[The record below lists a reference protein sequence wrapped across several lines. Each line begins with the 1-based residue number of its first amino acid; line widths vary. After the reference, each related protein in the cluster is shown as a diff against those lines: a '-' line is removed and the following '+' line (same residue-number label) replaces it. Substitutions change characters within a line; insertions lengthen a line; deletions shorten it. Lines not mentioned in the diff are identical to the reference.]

1 MLRFPVIFPVLSAFI
16 LGFSGLHAQT
26 IQRCGA
32 DEQLAWEMQNNP
44 RRAALLAETEA
55 IMEAQMTQ
63 DASGAESV
71 VHIIPVVFHVMW
83 YDQSDNISEAQLQ
96 DAIDILNE
104 DMRRMNPDTGLLR
117 AIFKPVAADMEVEF
131 RIAKKD
137 PNGRCTNGVTR
148 TQTNLSLAANN
159 NVKSLI
165 GWDNTKYLNIWVVRQ
180 INLSGTSPGS
190 ITLGYSAFPY
200 NGIPLTQD
208 GIVIRHDNL
217 GSIGTSA
224 GTRHRTLTHEVG
236 HYLNLYHTFQGGC
249 SQGDN
254 CYDTPPV
261 SSSSNGCNNSTQNTC
276 SNDNPD
282 LPDMVE
288 NYMDYSDDNCMNTF
302 TQNQK
307 SRAKSVLNSLNLR
320 GNLCT
325 SGNLA
330 FTGVDGNPVNCAPVA
345 DFTVDR
351 TLLCTGEQVQFTDL
365 SAYQTLTSFHYT
377 IADQNN
383 GNQQHIITANPLLT
397 FNAPGV
403 YDVKL
408 EIQNAA
414 GNSMKQY
421 GQLITVRP
429 AGGTTYSPFFSAT
442 MEDALPNGIWTVEN
456 NGDNIQWVRTSAAAK
471 SGTHSYVLDNFNV
484 AGTGGGDAL
493 IAGPIAVSN
502 MTAKQLRFS
511 HAFARKTSS
520 DNDQL
525 KIFTSTDCGQT
536 WALQRLIPAFQL
548 GSATYFPNTL
558 YVPTASDWKETTI
571 TFTGMNNASSVM
583 IKFEFISGGGN
594 NVYLDDVTFSTTVG
608 EEELSSQQLILAP
621 NPSAGGSTLS
631 LPSANGQVYVLDALG
646 RTVLSR
652 PVTERQLQLPAL
664 PAGLYLVRWVASPSE
679 VKTLRWVVKG

>member
-1 MLRFPVIFPVLSAFI
+1 MLRFPPFFPTIFALI
-16 LGFSGLHAQT
+16 LGFSGLQAQT

-32 DEQLAWEMQNNP
+32 DEQLAWEMKNNP
-44 RRAALLAETEA
+44 RRAALLDETEA
-55 IMEAQMTQ
+55 LMEAQMTKE
-63 DASGAESV
+63 ASGAESV

-83 YDQSDNISEAQLQ
+83 YDHSDNITEAQMQ
-96 DAIDILNE
+96 DALDILNE
-104 DMRRMNPDTGLLR
+104 DMRRINPDTGLLR
-117 AIFKPVAADMEVEF
+117 AVFKPVAADMEVEF
-131 RIAKKD
+131 RLAKKD
-137 PNGRCTNGVTR
+137 PNGKCTQGITR

-180 INLSGTSPGS
+180 INLSGTTPGS

-208 GIVIRHDNL
+208 GVVIRHDNL
-217 GSIGTSA
+217 GSVGTAA
-224 GTRHRTLTHEVG
+224 GTRNRTLTHEVG

-261 SSSSNGCNNSTQNTC
+261 ATASNGCNNSTQNTC

-288 NYMDYSDDNCMNTF
+288 NYMDYSDDHCMNTF

-325 SGNLA
+325 ASNLA
-330 FTGVDGNPVNCAPVA
+330 LTGVDGNAVTCAPVA
-345 DFTVDR
+345 DFMVDR
-351 TLLCTGEQVQFTDL
+351 TLLCAGDQVQFTDL
-365 SAYQTLTSFHYT
+365 SAYETLTSFHYT
-377 IADQNN
+377 ISDQNN
-383 GNQQHIITANPLLT
+383 GNQQHIIIANPLLT

-421 GQLITVRP
+421 TQLITVRP
-429 AGGTTYSPFFSAT
+429 SGGTVHTPFFSAT
-442 MEDALPNGIWTVEN
+442 MEDALPNGNWAVEN
-456 NGDNIQWVRTSAAAK
+456 NGDNIQWVRTNAAAK
-471 SGTHSYVLDNFNV
+471 SGAYSYVLDNFNI
-484 AGTGGGDAL
+484 AGKGGGDAL
-493 IAGPIAVSN
+493 IAGPIALSN
-502 MTAKQLRFS
+502 VTAKQLRFS

-520 DNDQL
+520 DNDQM
-525 KIFTSTDCGQT
+525 KIYTSTDCGQT

-548 GSATYFPNTL
+548 GSAAYYPSSL
-558 YVPTASDWKETTI
+558 YVPSVTDWSETTVA
-571 TFTGMNNASSVM
+571 FSGMNNASSVM
-583 IKFEFISGGGN
+583 IKFEFVSGGGN
-594 NVYLDDVTFSTTVG
+594 NVYLDDVFFSTTVG
-608 EEELSSQQLILAP
+608 EEEVRLDALRLTP
-621 NPSAGGSTLS
+621 NPSAGGSS
-631 LPSANGQVYVLDALG
+631 LTVPDTRGHVQVLDALG
-646 RTVLSR
+646 RTVLFQT
-652 PVTERQLQLPAL
+652 VTQRAVAL
-664 PAGLYLVRWVASPSE
+664 PAMPSGLYHVRWINGSGTMVS
-679 VKTLRWVVKG
+679 VRWIVE

>member
-1 MLRFPVIFPVLSAFI
+1 MAKKLLLLLVLLAF
-16 LGFSGLHAQT
+16 SSVHAQT
-26 IQRCGA
+26 ILRCAA
-32 DEQLAWEMQNNP
+32 DENLALEIQSNP
-44 RRAALLAETEA
+44 RRQSLLEETEA
-55 IMEAQMTQ
+55 LMEAQMVM
-63 DASGAESV
+63 DANGTESV
-71 VHIIPVVFHVMW
+71 LHIIPVVFHVMW
-83 YDQSDNISEAQLQ
+83 YDESDNITVAQLE
-96 DAIDILNE
+96 DALEILNE

-117 AIFKPVAADMEVEF
+117 AVFKPVAADMEVEF
-131 RIAKKD
+131 RLAKKD
-137 PNGRCTNGVTR
+137 PNGNCTNGVTR

-159 NVKSLI
+159 NVKSLV
-165 GWDNTKYLNIWVVRQ
+165 GWNNTKYLNIWVVRN
-180 INLSGTSPGS
+180 INLANSTPGT

-224 GTRHRTLTHEVG
+224 GTRNRTLTHEVG

-249 SQGDN
+249 NQGDN

-261 SSSSNGCNNSTQNTC
+261 ASASNGCNNSTQNTC

-307 SRAKSVLNSLNLR
+307 SRAKSVLNNLNLR

-330 FTGVDGNPVNCAPVA
+330 FTGTDGNAVTCAPVA

-351 TLLCTGEQVQFTDL
+351 TLLCAGEQVQFTDL

-377 IADQNN
+377 IVDQNN
-383 GNQQHIITANPLLT
+383 GNQQHVITANPLRT
-397 FNAPGV
+397 FPTAGV

-421 GQLITVRP
+421 TKLITVRP
-429 AGGTTYSPFFSAT
+429 AGGTAYSPFFSAT
-442 MEDALPNGIWTVEN
+442 MEDMLPNGNWTVEN
-456 NGDNIQWVRTSAAAK
+456 NGDNIQWVRTNAAAK
-471 SGTHSYVLDNFNV
+471 SGSYSYVLDNFNV

-536 WALQRLIPAFQL
+536 WALQRLLPAFQL
-548 GSATYFPNTL
+548 GTASYYPNTL
-558 YVPTASDWKETTI
+558 YVPSASDWKETTVN
-571 TFTGMNNASSVM
+571 FTGMNNATSIM
-583 IKFEFISGGGN
+583 IKFEFVSGGGN

-608 EEELSSQQLILAP
+608 EEEWAAESLRLAP

-631 LPSANGQVYVLDALG
+631 LPSATGQVMVMDALG
-646 RTVLSR
+646 RVVYTQS
-652 PVTERQLQLPAL
+652 VTETELSLPSL
-664 PAGLYLVRWVASPSE
+664 PSGLYVVRWVNGPTQAKSI
-679 VKTLRWVVKG
+679 RWVVSE

>member
-1 MLRFPVIFPVLSAFI
+1 MLFRSSRIAFLSLLFLAFSS
-16 LGFSGLHAQT
+16 LQAQT
-26 IQRCGA
+26 ILRCAA
-32 DEQLAWEMQNNP
+32 DENLALELQSNP
-44 RRAALLAETEA
+44 RRAALMAETEA
-55 IMEAQMTQ
+55 LMEEQMAIDAQGT
-63 DASGAESV
+63 ESV

-137 PNGRCTNGVTR
+137 PNGNCTNGITR

-159 NVKSLI
+159 NVKSLV
-165 GWDNTKYLNIWVVRQ
+165 GWNNTKYLNIWVVRN
-180 INLSGTSPGS
+180 INLANTTPGS

-224 GTRHRTLTHEVG
+224 GTRNRTLTHEVG

-249 SQGDN
+249 NQGDN

-261 SSSSNGCNNSTQNTC
+261 ASASNGCNNSTQNTC

-307 SRAKSVLNSLNLR
+307 SRAKSVLNNLNLR

-330 FTGVDGNPVNCAPVA
+330 FTGVDGNSITCAPVA

-351 TLLCTGEQVQFTDL
+351 TLLCAGEQVQFTDL

-421 GQLITVRP
+421 SQLITVRP

-456 NGDNIQWVRTSAAAK
+456 NGDNI
-471 SGTHSYVLDNFNV
+471 
-484 AGTGGGDAL
+484 
-493 IAGPIAVSN
+493 
-502 MTAKQLRFS
+502 
-511 HAFARKTSS
+511 
-520 DNDQL
+520 
-525 KIFTSTDCGQT
+525 C
-536 WALQRLIPAFQL
+536 
-548 GSATYFPNTL
+548 
-558 YVPTASDWKETTI
+558 
-571 TFTGMNNASSVM
+571 
-583 IKFEFISGGGN
+583 
-594 NVYLDDVTFSTTVG
+594 
-608 EEELSSQQLILAP
+608 
-621 NPSAGGSTLS
+621 
-631 LPSANGQVYVLDALG
+631 
-646 RTVLSR
+646 
-652 PVTERQLQLPAL
+652 
-664 PAGLYLVRWVASPSE
+664 
-679 VKTLRWVVKG
+679 

>member
-1 MLRFPVIFPVLSAFI
+1 MLRFPVIFPVLSAFF

-345 DFTVDR
+345 DFTVD
-351 TLLCTGEQVQFTDL
+351 
-365 SAYQTLTSFHYT
+365 
-377 IADQNN
+377 
-383 GNQQHIITANPLLT
+383 
-397 FNAPGV
+397 
-403 YDVKL
+403 
-408 EIQNAA
+408 
-414 GNSMKQY
+414 
-421 GQLITVRP
+421 TVRP

-558 YVPTASDWKETTI
+558 YVPNASDWKETTV
-571 TFTGMNNASSVM
+571 TFTGMNNAASVM

-652 PVTERQLQLPAL
+652 SVTERQLQLPAL